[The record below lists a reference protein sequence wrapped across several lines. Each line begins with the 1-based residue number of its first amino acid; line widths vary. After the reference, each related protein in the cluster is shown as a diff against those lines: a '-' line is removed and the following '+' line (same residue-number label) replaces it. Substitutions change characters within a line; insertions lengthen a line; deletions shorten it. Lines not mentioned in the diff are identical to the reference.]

1 MAAPGR
7 FVVIGE
13 NVHTTRIVPV
23 SSPRVGEDSDGRQ
36 AVVFTDVGGA
46 TRHLLVPEAEKELQ
60 AYQEGRIKHVRIA
73 VQTAM
78 GGAGPEAETA
88 LAYLRAMV
96 EAQVAAGAHYL
107 DLNVDEVSL
116 VPSEQIEAM
125 RWLVRT
131 IRPWATVPLSIDSSN
146 PDTLRA
152 GIEEAAGH
160 DPGAPMLNSASLER
174 ADAFALA
181 AEAGGPV
188 IVTSAGET
196 GIPNDADGRVENAS
210 RAVEIALQHG
220 IPLALVY
227 VDPLVFPISVDASFG
242 SHVLEAFRR
251 LRERFGPEIHLTGG
265 MSNVSFGLPNRT
277 LVNDAF
283 LVLAVDAGADSGI
296 IDPIQN
302 NLERVFSIDRT
313 SRPFLLA
320 TDVLTGVDQHCR
332 AYIKAWRAGELETA
346 AA

>member
-1 MAAPGR
+1 MAVPER

-13 NVHTTRIVPV
+13 NIHTTRVVPV
-23 SSPRVGEDSDGRQ
+23 SSPRVGEDPEGRQ
-36 AVVFTDVGGA
+36 AVVFTDADGA
-46 TRHLLVPEAEKELQ
+46 TRHLVVPEAEKELQ

-78 GGAGPEAETA
+78 AGEGQEAETA
-88 LAYLRAMV
+88 LAYLRAMA
-96 EAQVAAGAHYL
+96 EGQVAAGAHYL

-116 VPSEQIEAM
+116 HPAEQVEAM

-131 IRPWATVPLSIDSSN
+131 VRPWAAVPLSIDSSN

-152 GIEEAAGH
+152 GIEAAAG
-160 DPGAPMLNSASLER
+160 DAAGPPMLNSASLER
-174 ADAFALA
+174 VDAFALA

-188 IVTSAGET
+188 IVTSAGES
-196 GIPNDADGRVENAS
+196 GIPNDADGRVENATK
-210 RAVEIALQHG
+210 AVE
-220 IPLALVY
+220 LALGQGVPLERVY
-227 VDPLVFPISVDASFG
+227 VDPLVFPISVDASYG
-242 SHVLEAFRR
+242 SHVLESFRR
-251 LRERFGPEIHLTGG
+251 LRARFGPEIHLTGG

-283 LVLAVDAGADSGI
+283 LVLAVEAGADSGI

-313 SRPFLLA
+313 SRPFRLA

-332 AYIKAWRAGELETA
+332 AYIKAWRAGELEA
-346 AA
+346 AAA

>member
-1 MAAPGR
+1 MAAPER

-13 NVHTTRIVPV
+13 NIHTTRIVPV
-23 SSPRVGEDSDGRQ
+23 SSPRVGEDAEGRQ
-36 AVVFTDVGGA
+36 AVVFADAEGR
-46 TRHLLVPEAEKELQ
+46 TRHLVVPEAEKELQ

-78 GGAGPEAETA
+78 AGEGQEAETA
-88 LAYLRAMV
+88 LAYLRAMT
-96 EAQVAAGAHYL
+96 EGQVAAGAHYL

-116 VPSEQIEAM
+116 HPAEQVEAM

-131 IRPWATVPLSIDSSN
+131 VRPWAAVPLSIDSSN

-152 GIEEAAGH
+152 GIEEAGGHPAG
-160 DPGAPMLNSASLER
+160 PPMLNSASLER

-181 AEAGGPV
+181 AGAGGPV
-188 IVTSAGET
+188 IVTSAGES
-196 GIPNDADGRVENAS
+196 GIPNDADGRVENATK
-210 RAVEIALQHG
+210 AVE
-220 IPLALVY
+220 LALGQGVPLERVY
-227 VDPLVFPISVDASFG
+227 VDPLVFPISVDATYG
-242 SHVLEAFRR
+242 SHVLESFRR

-277 LVNDAF
+277 LINDAF
-283 LVLAVDAGADSGI
+283 LVLAVEAGADSGI

-302 NLERVFSIDRT
+302 NLERVFSIDRA
-313 SRPFLLA
+313 SRPFQLA

-332 AYIKAWRAGELETA
+332 AYIKAWRAGELEA
-346 AA
+346 AAA

>member
-1 MAAPGR
+1 MAAPER

-13 NVHTTRIVPV
+13 NIHTTRIVPV
-23 SSPRVGEDSDGRQ
+23 SSPRVGEDGEGRQ
-36 AVVFTDVGGA
+36 AVVFSDAEGA
-46 TRHLLVPEAEKELQ
+46 TRHLVIPEGEKALQ
-60 AYQEGRIKHVRIA
+60 GYQEGRIKHVRIA
-73 VQTAM
+73 VQAAM
-78 GGAGPEAETA
+78 AGEGPEAGTA

-96 EAQVAAGAHYL
+96 ESQVAAGAHYL

-116 VPSEQIEAM
+116 VPAEQVEAM

-131 IRPWATVPLSIDSSN
+131 VKPWATVPLSIDSSN
-146 PDTLRA
+146 PDTLAA
-152 GIEEAAGH
+152 GMEEAAGH
-160 DPGAPMLNSASLER
+160 AAGLPMLNSASLER
-174 ADAFALA
+174 ADAFVLA
-181 AEAGGPV
+181 AGVGGPV

-196 GIPNDADGRVENAS
+196 GIPNDADGRVANAS
-210 RAVEIALQHG
+210 RAVELALGQG
-220 IPLALVY
+220 IPLERVY
-227 VDPLVFPISVDASFG
+227 VDPLVFPISVDATFG

-277 LVNDAF
+277 LINDAF

-302 NLERVFSIDRT
+302 NLERVFSIDR
-313 SRPFLLA
+313 SSVPFQLA

-332 AYIKAWRAGELETA
+332 AYIKAWRAGELEA
-346 AA
+346 AAA